1 MSVTMSPTANPP
13 GFGSTGLVLAEQ
25 ANALQRN
32 VPAMMVGTG
41 IVALIVGVLLR
52 DAAAPL
58 VVWGWCGLQLANCI
72 FNIWAGKRVARRP
85 ASPRSAPRRLRAA
98 SIAATFTGLL
108 WGAGVLLLWPV
119 ERLDL
124 QMLLIFMAAGITAG
138 AIPSLNAWLPAF
150 FGFFVPCAAGVV
162 VAALWHGGLLN
173 YVIAAVILV
182 HGITSARFVAAL
194 NGTLIDS
201 VRRRYEVAELAADLK
216 LQKERAEEASL
227 AKSRFLA
234 AASHDLR
241 QPVHALTLFVGALAQ
256 QPLGTEAQRLL
267 GHVRGAADTMGG
279 MFNALLDMSRLD
291 AGMVQPE
298 ARAFD
303 LLPMLER
310 IAADEGGLAQA
321 KGLYFR
327 LNASP
332 LAVMSDPVH
341 VERIL
346 RNLAANAVRYTE
358 TGGVLITARRRGS
371 MVVVRVIDTGIGI
384 PAERQEEVFQEF
396 VQLHNPERDRNKG
409 LGLGLAIVRRLAG
422 LLGASLT
429 LRSRPGHGSVFTVAL
444 PPARSGVVSQSA
456 PVSMAQTVDIA
467 AGDLVLVVDDDA
479 EIRAGM
485 QSLLAGWGCAVVGAA
500 GSDDLMPQLLTLT
513 SVPRLIISD
522 YRLRG
527 EDTGIAVIERVQ
539 SEYNEEIPAILITGD
554 TAPERLRE
562 AQASGY
568 TLLHK
573 PVGPQALREK
583 MRSLLA
589 AQVRVA

>member
-1 MSVTMSPTANPP
+1 MASASSAIPAA
-13 GFGSTGLVLAEQ
+13 SRDALVMVDQ
-25 ANALQRN
+25 ANALQGN
-32 VPAMMVGTG
+32 VLGLMAGNIAITVF
-41 IVALIVGVLLR
+41 VAWLLR
-52 DAAAPL
+52 DAAHPAL
-58 VVWGWCGLQLANCI
+58 VWGWFALQICNCA
-72 FNIWAGKRVARRP
+72 FNGWAGWRVGRRP

-98 SIAATFTGLL
+98 TIASTVSGLM
-108 WGAGVLLLWPV
+108 WGAGVLLLWPPGQV
-119 ERLDL
+119 EL
-124 QMLLIFMAAGITAG
+124 QLFIIFMVVGLTAS
-138 AIPSLNAWLPAF
+138 ALHSLHAWLPAF
-150 FGFFVPCAAGVV
+150 LGFYMPCAASITLVT
-162 VAALWHGGLLN
+162 LWYGGWLN
-173 YVIAAVILV
+173 YVIAANAVI
-182 HGITSARFVAAL
+182 HSIATWRFSTSL
-194 NGTLIDS
+194 NRTLTDS
-201 VRRRYEVAELAADLK
+201 MRRRYEVAELAADLQV
-216 LQKERAEEASL
+216 QKDLAEEASL

-256 QPLGTEAQRLL
+256 QPLGPEAQRLL

-321 KGLYFR
+321 KGLALR

-358 TGGVLITARRRGS
+358 KGGVLITARKRGAA
-371 MVVVRVIDTGIGI
+371 VVVRVIDSGIGI
-384 PAERQEEVFQEF
+384 PAERQDEVFQEF

-422 LLGASLT
+422 LLGAQLV
-429 LRSRPGHGSVFTVAL
+429 LRSRPGRGSVFTLNLPLAHSVVVAQAQ
-444 PPARSGVVSQSA
+444 PAASPYVVA
-456 PVSMAQTVDIA
+456 IG

-485 QSLLAGWGCAVVGAA
+485 QSLLAGWGCEVVGAA
-500 GSDDLMPQLLTLT
+500 GSDDLMPQLLALT
-513 SVPRLIISD
+513 RVPRLVISD

-527 EDTGIAVIERVQ
+527 EETGITVIERVQ
-539 SEYNEEIPAILITGD
+539 SEYNDEIPAILITGD
-554 TAPERLRE
+554 TAPVRLRE
-562 AQASGY
+562 AQSSGY

-573 PVGPQALREK
+573 PVGPQALREA
-583 MRSLLA
+583 MQALLA
-589 AQVRVA
+589 EQAEGA